1 METLASLKNLGP
13 TSAER
18 LQATGI
24 KTPAQLEQVGPVEA
38 YKRVK
43 EAYPG
48 DTSLILLYALQGAIW
63 GIHWNEVP
71 TEVKARL
78 REEAG
83 ETLVEPDRK
92 GRL

>member
-1 METLASLKNLGP
+1 METLESLKNLGP

-18 LQATGI
+18 LQAVGI
-24 KTPAQLEQVGPVEA
+24 STPAQLEQAGPVQA

-43 EAYPG
+43 EAYPT

-71 TEVKARL
+71 TEVKAQL
-78 REEAG
+78 RAEAG
-83 ETLVEPDRK
+83 ETTVEPDGKSR
-92 GRL
+92 R

>member
-1 METLASLKNLGP
+1 MDTLESLKNLGP

-18 LQATGI
+18 LQAVGI
-24 KTPAQLEQVGPVEA
+24 ETPTQLEQVGSVKA

-43 EAYPG
+43 EAYPT

-71 TEVKARL
+71 TEVKAQL
-78 REEAG
+78 RAEAG
-83 ETLVEPDRK
+83 EAVEEPEQKR
-92 GRL
+92 RR